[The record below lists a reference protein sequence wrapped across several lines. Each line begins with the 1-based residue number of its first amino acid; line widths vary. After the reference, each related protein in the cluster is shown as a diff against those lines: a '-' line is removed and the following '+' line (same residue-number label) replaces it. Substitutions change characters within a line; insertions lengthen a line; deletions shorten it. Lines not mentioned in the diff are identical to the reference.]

1 MSNSIKKLQC
11 LEGTNSLYV
20 ELSESGYVTNP
31 CCYYKAEVSGDSPT
45 VNNIEELLSNPT
57 IEALREKFKD
67 DWKSPSCIT
76 CVRNEELG
84 EISLRMY
91 SLMNGY
97 GKKIFLNGEVYEGN
111 WANGNMNGYDG
122 VVRKWDIRPGNTCN
136 LKCAMCCLKSSSK
149 WVEDIDILKKYGNEY
164 NTNYNK
170 GDFDFG
176 HKREDLDFD
185 WIYSQ
190 CVDTAGF
197 IYIAGGEPFYMKNV
211 YNFLNK
217 LSKHEWNCNNTTIQ
231 TVTNGVS
238 NTPKML
244 DILSK
249 FKKVEFCV
257 SIDGWEKVNEIIRFP
272 TNHNEFVKNTDELM
286 QLNPQHIYF
295 NITVQCMNLPNI
307 DELVSNIKD
316 RWIVERYELFN
327 LQMPRQLSINNLKPQ
342 VIERVLETTKLPKL
356 KKFCSEYKYDEN
368 LNKTMQ
374 NYLLD
379 LDKKRQ
385 TNSKEVLGWCFE

>member
-1 MSNSIKKLQC
+1 MTDSIKKLQC
-11 LEGTNSLYV
+11 LEGTTSLYV
-20 ELSESGYVTNP
+20 QLAKDGYTTNP
-31 CCYYKAEVSGDSPT
+31 CCLYKADNPPT

-67 DWKSPSCIT
+67 DWKSPGCID

-84 EISLRMY
+84 ELSLRMT
-91 SLMNGY
+91 SLRRGY
-97 GKKIFLNGEVYEGN
+97 NS
-111 WANGNMNGYDG
+111 GYDG

-136 LKCAMCCLKSSSK
+136 LKCAMCSLSSSSK
-149 WVEDIDILKKYGNEY
+149 WIEDIEILKKYGNGD
-164 NTNYNK
+164 TNYK
-170 GDFDFG
+170 
-176 HKREDLDFD
+176 KEDLDFD
-185 WIYSQ
+185 WIYSH
-190 CVDTAGF
+190 CVDTAEF

-211 YNFLNK
+211 YKFLLN
-217 LSKHEWNCNNTTIQ
+217 LSKHEWNCNNTRIQ
-231 TVTNGVS
+231 LVTNSVS

-249 FKKVEFCV
+249 FKKIEFCV

-286 QLNPQHIYF
+286 QLNPYDIYF

-316 RWIVERYELFN
+316 RWITDKDVYNETHLTGGNPRIYELHK
-327 LQMPRQLSINNLKPQ
+327 LQWPRQLSMNNLKPQ
-342 VIERVLETTKLPKL
+342 VIERVLETTKLPML

-368 LNKTMQ
+368 QNKIMQ